1 MQAPDLDKKTLEEAL
16 EFERIGNRAV
26 RKAQERNRRLGV
38 PNVYSIN
45 GTIYYER
52 PDGTLSTDRSVP
64 ARQALNWNVATWYG
78 CNQARICHLSTARGL
93 L

>member
-1 MQAPDLDKKTLEEAL
+1 MQAPELDKELYEQAI

-52 PDGTLSTDRSVP
+52 SDGTLTMEDPYEEWQQFIKEQHTSP
-64 ARQALNWNVATWYG
+64 
-78 CNQARICHLSTARGL
+78 RIKSGAGSGD
-93 L
+93 

>member
-1 MQAPDLDKKTLEEAL
+1 MKEEMQPSELDKELYERFI

-52 PDGTLSTDRSVP
+52 PDGTLTTEDPYEEWQRFIKE
-64 ARQALNWNVATWYG
+64 QE
-78 CNQARICHLSTARGL
+78 
-93 L
+93 

>member
-1 MQAPDLDKKTLEEAL
+1 MRAPELDKELYEQAI

-52 PDGTLSTDRSVP
+52 PDGTLTTEDPYEEWQQFIKEQDTSHGRLTK
-64 ARQALNWNVATWYG
+64 
-78 CNQARICHLSTARGL
+78 
-93 L
+93 